1 MMRRIFVGF
10 FFLCTVSFVRAQ
22 QTTFFT
28 DPDADYRK
36 GMELLQQEKY
46 AAAQEKFRE
55 AIVRIGQ
62 MPAATSH
69 ELLIHAKY
77 YDALCS
83 KELNRPDAEKL
94 FSDLIEENEK
104 NATVRRA
111 YFQLGNIYFDQ
122 KKYNKALPKYRQ
134 VDPADLSDDEKAVYD
149 FRLATCYF
157 YQKDFDKARPV
168 FEKLRTT
175 QNEYYYPANYYYAYI
190 AYKQG
195 DFQNALKSFRIAWQ

>member
-1 MMRRIFVGF
+1 
-10 FFLCTVSFVRAQ
+10 
-22 QTTFFT
+22 
-28 DPDADYRK
+28 
-36 GMELLQQEKY
+36 MELLQQEKY

-55 AIVRIGQ
+55 AIVRISQ
-62 MPAATSH
+62 LLAVTSH

-94 FSDLIEENEK
+94 FSDLIEENEI

-157 YQKDFDKARPV
+157 YQKDFDKARYSKSSGP
-168 FEKLRTT
+168 RRMNTT
-175 QNEYYYPANYYYAYI
+175 TRRITITLTSHTSRAI
-190 AYKQG
+190 
-195 DFQNALKSFRIAWQ
+195 FRMRSSHSELPGNRSCTSR